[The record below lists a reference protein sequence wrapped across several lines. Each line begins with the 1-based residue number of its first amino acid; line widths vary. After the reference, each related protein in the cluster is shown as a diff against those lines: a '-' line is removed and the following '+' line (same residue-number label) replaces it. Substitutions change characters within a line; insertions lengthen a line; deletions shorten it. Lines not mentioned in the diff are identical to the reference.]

1 MTSVPRHHIPEAPL
15 TDLSEIELR
24 SRVARAQ
31 TYALEM
37 YPIDGSPEPTQEQ
50 TRDHLAYLYKLE
62 QSGRLYGAG
71 PVGASRTSPAY
82 ELAIV
87 VAASEAQAEE
97 YAANEPLNKAGLVE
111 IKISSHIINE
121 GVACYFAREL
131 SKRAQ
136 RSNEDFNPDTSTVA
150 LSYDDLVS
158 HAQGVNLHLIRLLP
172 GDKTR
177 PKSDTQIGYNH
188 FIWLRGNEMRAQ
200 LMSCGPFEIP
210 HAPGIW
216 GGGLAVVATD
226 AGKAE
231 ELRAAEP
238 SGQAGYRVLTVEPWV
253 MNFGLAAPIAQA
265 LATLNQL
272 T

>member
-31 TYALEM
+31 TYALEIH
-37 YPIDGSPEPTQEQ
+37 PIDGSPKPTVEQ
-50 TRDHLAYLYKLE
+50 ARDHLAYLFTLE
-62 QSGRLYGAG
+62 EAGRLYGSG
-71 PVGASRTSPAY
+71 PVGATGGSQAY

-87 VAASEAQAEE
+87 VAASQAQAEE
-97 YAANEPLNKAGLVE
+97 YAANEPLRMAGLVE
-111 IKISSHIINE
+111 IKVTSHIINK

-131 SKRAQ
+131 SRRAAQ
-136 RSNEDFNPDTSTVA
+136 SGADFNPDISSVA
-150 LSYDDLVS
+150 LSYDDLMNR
-158 HAQGVNLHLIRLLP
+158 AQGVNLHLIRLRP
-172 GDKTR
+172 GDKIR
-177 PKSDTQIGYNH
+177 PATDKQIGYDH

-210 HAPGIW
+210 HTPGIW

-226 AGKAE
+226 ADKAE

-238 SGQAGYRVLTVEPWV
+238 SGQAGYRSLTVEPWV
-253 MNFGLAAPIAQA
+253 MNYGLAAPIAQA
-265 LATLNQL
+265 LEKLNRL
-272 T
+272 A

>member
-1 MTSVPRHHIPEAPL
+1 MTNVPRHHIPESPL

-31 TYALEM
+31 TYALEI

-62 QSGRLYGAG
+62 QAGRLYGAG
-71 PVGASRTSPAY
+71 PVGASQGSQGC

-87 VAASEAQAEE
+87 VAASQAQAEE
-97 YAANEPLNKAGLVE
+97 YAANEPLHKAGLVE

-131 SKRAQ
+131 SRRAAL
-136 RSNEDFNPDTSTVA
+136 SGEDFNPDINTVA
-150 LSYDDLVS
+150 LSYDELVS
-158 HAQGVNLHLIRLLP
+158 HAQGINLHLIRLRP
-172 GDKTR
+172 GDKIR
-177 PKSDTQIGYNH
+177 PASDTQIGYNH
-188 FIWLRGNEMRAQ
+188 FIWLRTNEMRAQ

-226 AGKAE
+226 ADKAE

-253 MNFGLAAPIAQA
+253 MNYGLAAPIAKA
-265 LATLNQL
+265 LENLNRL